1 MKHVLLAIIVG
12 ACLASIAL
20 AQAPTAPRPLQNPPQ
35 QQQSPPAPNPL
46 QQTPLQANRP
56 ANANHPPTKPAPSVN
71 RAPTPTAV
79 KPLPPGMSATLIQ
92 HGHVYTVGPLG
103 TLNNADVLIEGGNIV
118 QVGPGLTPP
127 DGAKIVDAKGRPVT
141 PGLMASFTQL
151 GIVEISLGASGSD
164 DSGPGLDASRF
175 DGDTA
180 APKLGETPASAAFD
194 VTDAINPD
202 STLIPIARIAGVT
215 RSLTA
220 PATGSGV
227 FRGQAAV
234 IDLGNGPN
242 LIDKPQAGMVV
253 DLSTGSG
260 QTSRPTLWAEFRE
273 TLDDARE
280 YWADRAGYHRPGG
293 ARDQRTARI
302 DLDALEPVIH
312 GREPLIV
319 NVDRASDIRQ
329 VLQYCQTNKLKL
341 VILSGL
347 EAWKVGRGLAQAQVP
362 VVIDNDL
369 NLPFTFSDLGATLR
383 NAARL
388 DAAGVTVVFQPQND
402 DPAHYARTVTQIAGN
417 AVANGMRWDH
427 ALAAITRN
435 PAQVWGIADAY
446 GTLEPGKDADVVIW
460 DGDPLNVTSAPTA
473 VFIRGQNIPLVS
485 RQTKLRDRYRDLK
498 RKNPPFAYR

>member
-1 MKHVLLAIIVG
+1 MDR
-12 ACLASIAL
+12 ACCS
-20 AQAPTAPRPLQNPPQ
+20 RHR
-35 QQQSPPAPNPL
+35 PPARQPAAAAAAAVAEPDAGSGIRTAIGAGAPL
-46 QQTPLQANRP
+46 
-56 ANANHPPTKPAPSVN
+56 
-71 RAPTPTAV
+71 
-79 KPLPPGMSATLIQ
+79 TLIQ
-92 HGHVYTVGPLG
+92 HGHLYTMGPLG
-103 TLNNADVLIEGGNIV
+103 TLTNADVLIEGDKIA
-118 QVGPGLTPP
+118 QVGPHLAPP
-127 DGAKIVDAKGRPVT
+127 DGARIIDAKGRPVT
-141 PGLMASFTQL
+141 PGLMASVTQL
-151 GIVEISLGASGSD
+151 GIVEVSLSVDESD
-164 DSGPGLDASRF
+164 DSGPGLDYSRF
-175 DGDTA
+175 DADGDTS
-180 APKLGETPASAAFD
+180 APKLNETPASAAFD
-194 VTDAINPD
+194 VTDAINPN

-220 PATGSGV
+220 PALGSGV

-242 LIDKPQAGMVV
+242 LVDKPQAGMVV
-253 DLSTGSG
+253 DLPTGGGRS
-260 QTSRPTLWAEFRE
+260 SRPILWAEFRE

-293 ARDQRTARI
+293 ARDQRTTRI

-347 EAWKVGRGLAQAQVP
+347 EAWEVARELAQAQVP

-402 DPAHYARTVTQIAGN
+402 DPAHYARTITQIAGN

-435 PAQVWGIADAY
+435 PAQVWGIADTY

-473 VFIRGQNIPLVS
+473 VFIKGRNIPLVS
-485 RQTKLRDRYRDLK
+485 RQTRLRDRYRDLK
-498 RKNPPFAYR
+498 RRYPPFAYR